1 MNNETFEQ
9 VSLKK
14 EALD

>member
-1 MNNETFEQ
+1 MSGETFEQ
-9 VSLKK
+9 VNLKK